1 MPLILCSSISL
12 MAQHT
17 ISGQVLDELSQT
29 PLRNVTIALKNS
41 NTAVITDSNGF
52 FKFQTK
58 ENKIELI
65 ASVQGYESKTI
76 ELNLPQNA
84 PVKIML
90 TAKFTDIEAVN
101 IATGYCENFKGK
113 SHGILFSCR

>member
-52 FKFQTK
+52 LNFRQRKTK
-58 ENKIELI
+58 L
-65 ASVQGYESKTI
+65 S
-76 ELNLPQNA
+76 L
-84 PVKIML
+84 
-90 TAKFTDIEAVN
+90 
-101 IATGYCENFKGK
+101 
-113 SHGILFSCR
+113 